1 MTTKPHAD
9 GIRAHLVKP
18 LTPFT
23 SGELQHQAGTL
34 PKSTEN
40 KQQQKYCKIH
50 ILLHKE
56 YILLGVTRLP
66 ELNPLSHLSLVY
78 MKQILCKSASVFFNV
93 FFFLATE

>member
-1 MTTKPHAD
+1 MTRKPHAD
-9 GIRAHLVKP
+9 GIRAHLVKA

-34 PKSTEN
+34 SKSTEN
-40 KQQQKYCKIH
+40 KQQQKYWKIH

-66 ELNPLSHLSLVY
+66 ELSPLSHLSLV
-78 MKQILCKSASVFFNV
+78 
-93 FFFLATE
+93 